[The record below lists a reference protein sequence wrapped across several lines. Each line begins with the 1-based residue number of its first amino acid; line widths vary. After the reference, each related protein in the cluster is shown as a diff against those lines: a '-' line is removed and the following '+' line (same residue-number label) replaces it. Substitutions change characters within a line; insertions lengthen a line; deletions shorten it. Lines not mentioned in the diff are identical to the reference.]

1 MSRHGAEDAARA
13 GAFCAATQPLGTA
26 QRFPTQVF
34 KTPLDRA
41 VSHRISRDIA
51 KDIVEFGNLPQ
62 PMTALPE
69 SKSVT
74 RNSNQDMARR
84 YANS

>member
-1 MSRHGAEDAARA
+1 MRKMPPVRARFA
-13 GAFCAATQPLGTA
+13 PLPSPSA
-26 QRFPTQVF
+26 PHNDFPQVF

-41 VSHRISRDIA
+41 VSHRISRDVA
-51 KDIVEFGNLPQ
+51 KDIVEFGSLPQ

-69 SKSVT
+69 SNSVT
-74 RNSNQDMARR
+74 RSSNQDMARR